1 MMDGLPRLRRR
12 AKRSGRVESLGYVM
26 EIESD
31 GTHEGKIPSRL
42 LLGECPVLSHGW
54 T

>member
-1 MMDGLPRLRRR
+1 MRSNGR
-12 AKRSGRVESLGYVM
+12 ADSLDYVM
-26 EIESD
+26 ETKND
-31 GTHEGKIPSRL
+31 GTHEGKIPGRL

>member
-1 MMDGLPRLRRR
+1 MLGLRDGD
-12 AKRSGRVESLGYVM
+12 KN
-26 EIESD
+26 D

>member
-1 MMDGLPRLRRR
+1 MFSGKAERLDFVVRT
-12 AKRSGRVESLGYVM
+12 K
-26 EIESD
+26 SD
-31 GTHEGKIPSRL
+31 GTHEGKIPGRY

>member
-1 MMDGLPRLRRR
+1 MVEQTTWLRDGDQ
-12 AKRSGRVESLGYVM
+12 
-26 EIESD
+26 SD
-31 GTHEGKIPSRL
+31 GTHEGKIPGTF